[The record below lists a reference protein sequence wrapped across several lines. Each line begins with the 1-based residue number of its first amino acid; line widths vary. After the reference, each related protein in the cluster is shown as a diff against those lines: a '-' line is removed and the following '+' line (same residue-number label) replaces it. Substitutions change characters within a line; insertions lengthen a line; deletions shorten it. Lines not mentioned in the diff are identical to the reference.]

1 MGVAAFPFHAPTV
14 EIDATHPRVR
24 FGVGPIR
31 ERLPLAGIAD
41 ARPAR
46 DRWLYGQGIRTPHG
60 GLHDVSGWEAAKI
73 APTSGRRLRPGT
85 DEPYKC
91 KQGGGDGVISIG
103 ATGEAENQQQ
113 EGGESNSRAQ
123 GRVRL

>member
-1 MGVAAFPFHAPTV
+1 MGVAAFHAPTV

-46 DRWLYGQGIRTPHG
+46 DRWLYGQGIRTQPG
-60 GLHDVSGWEAAKI
+60 GLHDVSGWEAAEI
-73 APTSGRRLRPGT
+73 APTSGQRLRPGT
-85 DEPYKC
+85 DEPRRSGCSDSASSAFLSPVCPNAAALTRKT
-91 KQGGGDGVISIG
+91 QIP
-103 ATGEAENQQQ
+103 E
-113 EGGESNSRAQ
+113 
-123 GRVRL
+123 RLLSER

>member
-1 MGVAAFPFHAPTV
+1 MGRGGRADRDGRGRAPRP
-14 EIDATHPRVR
+14 DRRDRRHHPRVR

-60 GLHDVSGWEAAKI
+60 GLHDVSG
-73 APTSGRRLRPGT
+73 
-85 DEPYKC
+85 
-91 KQGGGDGVISIG
+91 
-103 ATGEAENQQQ
+103 
-113 EGGESNSRAQ
+113 
-123 GRVRL
+123 